1 MTKARG
7 KQSGFLDQLVA
18 GLGLGP
24 QPPEEEKL
32 PYCLRR
38 DILSAEELVFCKV
51 LQQAAEGWAV
61 VCPKVGL
68 VEIFFPKTG
77 DPATNRQ
84 YWAKLLPRNVD
95 FLLCDPEMMRPVIGV
110 ELVDPG
116 DQPEERKARDAFLSQ
131 VFEDAGLPLLRMP
144 VGETYDAAD
153 LRADLRLR
161 SGQPILPSEPAGEGR
176 GASSGGAPA
185 YAAPRCPECGKE
197 MIPRTVRQDGPH
209 FGRKYWGCSD
219 FPRCRGVRE
228 FRSGR

>member
-1 MTKARG
+1 MAKARG

-24 QPPEEEKL
+24 QPADEEKL

-38 DILSAEELVFCKV
+38 DILSVAELVFCKV

-84 YWAKLLPRNVD
+84 YWTKLLPRNVD
-95 FLLCDPEMMRPVIGV
+95 FLLCDPEMMRPLIGV
-110 ELVDPG
+110 ELVDPD
-116 DQPEERKARDAFLSQ
+116 DQSEERQARDAFLTK
-131 VFEDAGLPLLRMP
+131 VFEDAGLPLARVL
-144 VGETYDAAD
+144 VAEAYDVAD
-153 LRADLRLR
+153 LAADLRLR
-161 SGQPILPSEPAGEGR
+161 SGQPILPKAPAGEELR
-176 GASSGGAPA
+176 ALSAGAPS
-185 YAAPRCPECGKE
+185 YAVARCPECGRE
-197 MIPRTVRQDGPH
+197 MVPRTVRQDGPH

-228 FRSGR
+228 FRPGG

>member
-1 MTKARG
+1 MAKARG

-24 QPPEEEKL
+24 QPAEQERL

-38 DILSAEELVFCKV
+38 DILSADELLFCKV
-51 LQQAAEGWAV
+51 LQRAAEGWAV

-84 YWAKLLPRNVD
+84 YWTRLLPRNVD
-95 FLLCDPEMMRPVIGV
+95 FLLCDPEMMRPLIGV
-110 ELVDPG
+110 ELVGPHRN
-116 DQPEERKARDAFLSQ
+116 EEHKARDEFLDR
-131 VFEDAGLPLLRMP
+131 VFEGAGLPLLR
-144 VGETYDAAD
+144 VHLAETYDAAD
-153 LRADLRLR
+153 LAADLRLR
-161 SGQPILPSEPAGEGR
+161 SGQPILPRGPAGEDR
-176 GASSGGAPA
+176 EATPGGAPA
-185 YAAPRCPECGKE
+185 YAIPRCPECGKE
-197 MIPRTVRQDGPH
+197 MVPRTVRQDGPH

-219 FPRCRGVRE
+219 APRCRGVRE